1 MAGITAMEI
10 IFHPQNQSVLR
21 LLASQAFDTKEW
33 FDLKT
38 AAERL
43 SLLDGFERLVSL
55 ETLDVE
61 LYQHQEQAVLKVL
74 KEMRGRAILADEVGL
89 GKTIEAGVILKE
101 YVLRA
106 LVQRVLILVP
116 ASLVS
121 QWRAELKGKLD
132 LDFAVARTPRDFEHA
147 ARIVASIDTAKRPV
161 IGTPSNGSRGI
172 W

>member
-1 MAGITAMEI
+1 MEI

-61 LYQHQEQAVLKVL
+61 LFQHQEQAVLKVL

-101 YVLRA
+101 YVLRS

-132 LDFAVARTPRDFEHA
+132 LDFAAARTPPRLRVCSEGRRLDRHGEA
-147 ARIVASIDTAKRPV
+147 AGQPGRHPTALVGHGDR
-161 IGTPSNGSRGI
+161 R
-172 W
+172 